1 MEREA
6 IRGCDSGQF
15 VEVSM
20 DRNEWALTR
29 RHTIYLIKL
38 VMKTH
43 TKKRLLMGVTFSEIF
58 DTAKE

>member
-43 TKKRLLMGVTFSEIF
+43 TKKKTFDGCNFFRDI
-58 DTAKE
+58 